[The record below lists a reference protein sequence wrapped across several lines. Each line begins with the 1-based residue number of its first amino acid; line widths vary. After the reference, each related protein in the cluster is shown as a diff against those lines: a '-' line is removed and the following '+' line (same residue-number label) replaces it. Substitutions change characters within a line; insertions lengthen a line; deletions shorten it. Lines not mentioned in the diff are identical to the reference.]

1 MDKKRRVMH
10 FTEMQHYISLAEE
23 RRQTLNVKAWTS
35 EGNINE
41 YQGWYVHHQHWRG
54 GYVRL
59 RNPVN
64 NQIRLIPEIYIL
76 EVNGYTI
83 YL

>member
-1 MDKKRRVMH
+1 
-10 FTEMQHYISLAEE
+10 MQRIIAVAQE
-23 RRQTLNVKAWTS
+23 RRQTLNIIAWKTD
-35 EGNINE
+35 GNVVE
-41 YQGWYVHHQHWRG
+41 YKGWLVHHDHWRG

-64 NQIRLIPEIYIL
+64 GELRLVPYVYIISL
-76 EVNGYTI
+76 NGYNI

>member
-1 MDKKRRVMH
+1 MEKHRKVMH

-35 EGNINE
+35 DGNINE
-41 YQGWYVHHQHWRG
+41 YKGWYVHHQHWRG

-64 NQIRLIPEIYIL
+64 NQIRQVPEIYIL

-83 YL
+83 SL